1 MQLGQR
7 LHSTV
12 GSEHLHMLLDIFHC
26 QAVSCHVF
34 LLWEF
39 VPAIGF
45 GLRLINCFESAIA

>member
-39 VPAIGF
+39 
-45 GLRLINCFESAIA
+45 LCQQSASVYV